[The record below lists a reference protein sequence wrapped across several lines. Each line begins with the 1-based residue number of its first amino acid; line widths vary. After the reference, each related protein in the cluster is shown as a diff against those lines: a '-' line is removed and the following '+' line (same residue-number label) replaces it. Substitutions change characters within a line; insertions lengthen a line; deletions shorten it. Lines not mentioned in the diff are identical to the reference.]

1 MICNDY
7 ELKCV
12 KMYFETI
19 CTNNIIFSVLFCNL
33 GKQFCFPLRFCHQL
47 ISSCDILYKY
57 HRFFIFPISSSFDSS
72 SLLLCHLLAFK
83 FPYLLFT
90 RSIFVFAPYPL
101 LGTFSL
107 FYSFLFTPS
116 FKIHFSSLPSIL
128 PLFCPFL
135 LPLFLFFSFLSL
147 FLAFIRIHLAVLECR
162 NIKINILYRA
172 IL

>member
-116 FKIHFSSLPSIL
+116 FKFIFLPFLLSFHFSVLSFFLFSFSSLFFPYFLPSSESI
-128 PLFCPFL
+128 
-135 LPLFLFFSFLSL
+135 
-147 FLAFIRIHLAVLECR
+147 
-162 NIKINILYRA
+162 
-172 IL
+172 